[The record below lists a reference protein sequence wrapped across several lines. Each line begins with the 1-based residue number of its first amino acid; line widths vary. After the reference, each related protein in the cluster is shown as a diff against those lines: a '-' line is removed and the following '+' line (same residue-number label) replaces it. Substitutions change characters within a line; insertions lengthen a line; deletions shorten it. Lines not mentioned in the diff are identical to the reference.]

1 MIIQPLKIL
10 LVEDQVTDAALVQR
24 QIRKCVEKVE
34 ITITD
39 NLLSFRHA
47 LKTFIPDFVFTDF
60 QMVGFNAFELIEQL
74 HEIYPNIPVMV
85 ISGTLNNEELSARL
99 INKGASAFLLKSN
112 INGLHTRL
120 EPILT
125 EILDNQKRYFEG
137 LERQREERQKIER
150 IHAILKTA
158 SRDEASHDEKT
169 KEYYEK
175 LIGEISDNLPNVIK

>member
-1 MIIQPLKIL
+1 MITQPLKIL
-10 LVEDQVTDAALVQR
+10 VVEDQVTDAALIQR
-24 QIRKCVEKVE
+24 QIRKCVEEVE

-60 QMVGFNAFELIEQL
+60 QMVGFNGFEVMEQL
-74 HEIYPNIPVMV
+74 HEIYPNIPVVV
-85 ISGTLNNEELSARL
+85 ISGTLNDEELVARI

-112 INGLHTRL
+112 ISDLHSRL
-120 EPILT
+120 EPIIT
-125 EILDNQKRYFEG
+125 EVLEKQQRLFMK
-137 LERQREERQKIER
+137 LERQREEREKIER

-158 SRDEASHDEKT
+158 TKDEASHDEKT

-175 LIGEISDNLPNVIK
+175 LISEISDNLPNVIK